1 MDEGELEMMMCY
13 CLFLRRKPKINWD
26 KKGDSGLDPSFKKE
40 KDLVNIYDFDY
51 TIILI
56 LCRAIFR
63 RTPIFA
69 EQLQPC

>member
-13 CLFLRRKPKINWD
+13 CLFLRRKPKINYN
-26 KKGDSGLDPSFKKE
+26 KKRNSGLDPSFKKE
-40 KDLVNIYDFDY
+40 KDLVNIYDFDC

-63 RTPIFA
+63 GTLIFA
-69 EQLQPC
+69 EQLHPC